1 MNESVLSKL
10 YESINSANPDELEGA
25 VNGAWQNGMMKEYAG
40 ALNNMLLLE
49 WHFRHE
55 DIVNALQEIKSP
67 SSIEALYL
75 TALKTY
81 EYLDYDEDF
90 ALARKCTWALADIGT
105 TEAKLKLSVLQ
116 KCDNQLIS
124 NFALKR
130 LQGWDSE
137 QHRKGS

>member
-10 YESINSANPDELEGA
+10 LESISLESPDQLEEA
-25 VNGAWQNGMMKEYAG
+25 VNFAWQSGMNQEYVQV
-40 ALNNMLLLE
+40 LN
-49 WHFRHE
+49 
-55 DIVNALQEIKSP
+55 
-67 SSIEALYL
+67 EALYL
-75 TALKTY
+75 TALKKY
-81 EYLDYDEDF
+81 DYLDYDEDF

-105 TEAKLKLSVLQ
+105 SEAKLKLEELQ

-137 QHRKGS
+137 QHRKGT